1 MQFAGHTL
9 SPCKRWASGACLSA
23 CVSPLLAAACTHPL
37 ALSRSLQIRANL
49 PPGADGW
56 GISLRGLMSM
66 VVVGGLLIT
75 GIFWWL
81 NRTVSGASAA
91 AAPARPAAPCYAC
104 ASRLQACRSPAPPA
118 QFYRTSSTPTFV
130 FCLHCPS
137 SRRPQVVPKVQGSI
151 PKRDKKKKKEP
162 MGVGESFAFL
172 AKNPYIRDL
181 AFLVRGILEAFS
193 GPCPPCPHYES
204 STRSRAPGQHNP
216 PGP

>member
-1 MQFAGHTL
+1 MLGKKGALCACPVWGVGRRAISQLQAAR
-9 SPCKRWASGACLSA
+9 PCKRCLL
-23 CVSPLLAAACTHPL
+23 VRPLLAPLGSQQCAHPL
-37 ALSRSLQIRANL
+37 ALSRPPQIRANL

-81 NRTVSGASAA
+81 NRTVSGATAA
-91 AAPARPAAPCYAC
+91 ASPAWPAAPCYAC

-118 QFYRTSSTPTFV
+118 QSYRTSSTPTSV
-130 FCLHCPS
+130 FCLLCPS
-137 SRRPQVVPKVQGSI
+137 SRPQVVPKVQGSI

-181 AFLVRGILEAFS
+181 AFLVRGILEAF
-193 GPCPPCPHYES
+193 
-204 STRSRAPGQHNP
+204 
-216 PGP
+216 